1 MQLESSGRD
10 RTWHH
15 DQPGRRPTVTSTG
28 VNSPAPRSG
37 PDPQPVL
44 TVAMGLGAGLLSGLF
59 GVGGG
64 ILVVPA
70 LVMILR
76 LDQRLANGTS
86 LGAVLPISVSSLV
99 TYWSHGNVDW
109 PLAMWLALGAV
120 GGAVL
125 GTRWIHSL
133 PRHILG
139 YMFSVVLVVTAIRLF
154 IPMNA
159 TGRDEIDVL
168 MAIALVLIGLAS
180 GILAGLLGIGGG
192 VIMVPAMVV
201 LFSELSVVAKGT
213 SVAVIIPTAIM
224 GTWRNWKADNVD
236 MKTAAIVGVSGVVSA
251 VVGGMIADHLS
262 EDLSNVLFATLI
274 LVVAA
279 RMVWDLQ
286 RNGEDRTIR

>member
-1 MQLESSGRD
+1 MSSSLSPTPSG
-10 RTWHH
+10 TSIA
-15 DQPGRRPTVTSTG
+15 PTVL
-28 VNSPAPRSG
+28 V
-37 PDPQPVL
+37 
-44 TVAMGLGAGLLSGLF
+44 GLGAGLLSGLF

-86 LGAVLPISVSSLV
+86 LGAVLPISVSSLI

-109 PLAMWLALGAV
+109 PMAMWLALGAI

-139 YMFSVVLVVTAIRLF
+139 YMFSVILVITAIRLF
-154 IPMNA
+154 IPMSA
-159 TGRDEIDVL
+159 SGRQDIDVP
-168 MAIALVLIGLAS
+168 MAIGLIVIGLAS
-180 GILAGLLGIGGG
+180 GVLAGLLGIGGG

-236 MKTAAIVGVSGVVSA
+236 IQVAGIVGLSGVVSA
-251 VVGGMIADHLS
+251 IVGGMIADHLS

-274 LVVAA
+274 LVVAT

-286 RNGEDRTIR
+286 RNNGDRTTR